1 MSKLNKYYK
10 LEEQADKYHNK
21 YLSKCDEIFQLISP
35 MIEIDK
41 DSHTTHIFRQQG
53 DGYVLSWEGKNIFG
67 DNSSFN
73 TPIENIIEE
82 YERQREPLSA
92 EELREISI

>member
-10 LEEQADKYHNK
+10 LEEQAEKYYQKHSN
-21 YLSKCDEIFQLISP
+21 KCDEIFHLISP

-41 DSHTTHIFRQQG
+41 DDFRTRVFRQAG
-53 DGYVLSWEGKNIFG
+53 DGYVLYWEGKDFLG
-67 DNSSFN
+67 DNISFN

-82 YERQREPLSA
+82 YERQNQPLSV

>member
-10 LEEQADKYHNK
+10 LEEQAEKYYQKHSN
-21 YLSKCDEIFQLISP
+21 KCDEIFQLISP

-41 DSHTTHIFRQQG
+41 DSHAIHIFRQAG
-53 DGYVLSWEGKNIFG
+53 DGYVLSWEGKNIYG

-82 YERQREPLSA
+82 YESQKQPLSA
-92 EELREISI
+92 EELREINI